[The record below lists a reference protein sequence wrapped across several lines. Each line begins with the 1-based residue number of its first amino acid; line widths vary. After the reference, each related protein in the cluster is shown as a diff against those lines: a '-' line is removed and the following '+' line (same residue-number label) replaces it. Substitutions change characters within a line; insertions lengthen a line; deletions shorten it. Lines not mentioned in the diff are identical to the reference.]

1 MRDYAI
7 VTPAFWIGETGKLLR
22 GHPEAQLLA
31 LYLMTCP
38 HSTMTGVF
46 HCPLIYMAH
55 ETGLPIEGAMKGLA
69 RLSEVGFCEYDEAS
83 ECVFVIKMASFQIA
97 DSLKPE
103 DNRHK
108 GLLKELLKMAPHSLK
123 ARFIATY
130 SIAFS
135 LPKTGLNTSPS
146 EAPPKPRTGTRTRT
160 GTKEADKSASRPAKK
175 CPVDFVVPENLLAE
189 ITAEC
194 PLVDIAA
201 QTKIFRDYTFK
212 TAKTDWPATW
222 RNWMRLKQERLVEAV
237 GSSPESFKQQD
248 ARKGRERWEEMTG
261 EQHPENAPAQPSKVL
276 NVIDFIELPRIG
288 ASA

>member
-22 GHPEAQLLA
+22 GHQEAQLLA

-46 HCPLIYMAH
+46 HCPKIYMAH
-55 ETGLPIEGAMKGLA
+55 ETGLSIEGATKGLA

-83 ECVFVIKMASFQIA
+83 ECVFVVRMASFQIA
-97 DSLKPE
+97 ESLKPE

-108 GLLKELLKMAPHSLK
+108 GLIKELSKMAPALLK

-135 LPKTGLNTSPS
+135 LPKMAGTPSPS

-160 GTKEADKSASRPAKK
+160 RTKEADKSASRPAKK
-175 CPVDFVVPENLLAE
+175 CPVDFVVPEDLLAE
-189 ITAEC
+189 IAAEC

-212 TAKTDWPATW
+212 TAKTDWSATW

-237 GSSPESFKQQD
+237 GNHPESFKQQD
-248 ARKGRERWEEMTG
+248 ARIARERWEEMTG
-261 EQHPENAPAQPSKVL
+261 EQHPDNAPKSPSNIL
-276 NVIDFIELPRIG
+276 NVVDITPVKRIG
-288 ASA
+288 VTA